1 MKDKKV
7 AERSQYGFTK
17 EKSCLTNL
25 AAFCNEATG
34 LVDER
39 SVVDVVY
46 LDFKTAFH
54 IGCQAIS

>member
-1 MKDKKV
+1 M

-25 AAFCNEATG
+25 AAFCNEAIG

-54 IGCQAIS
+54 IGCKTIS